1 MEVTEE
7 EKLTN
12 KFIVKIKIQNL
23 FKIIQENREKK
34 KKNKKNQS
42 KPDNQNTNTNFGF
55 RENWEWYDIIF

>member
-34 KKNKKNQS
+34 KKNKK
-42 KPDNQNTNTNFGF
+42 KRDKNTNTTNKT
-55 RENWEWYDIIF
+55 YQKQKK